1 MKPKPKSIESIKELV
16 DQQEQAVALL
26 NDQRSNVVSMIQKG
40 KELVRD
46 KEQIPEFL
54 SELVTTLESEW
65 DDAYS
70 KTTVNL
76 NNLKGKF
83 ELFF

>member
-1 MKPKPKSIESIKELV
+1 MKPKPKSIESIRELV

-40 KELVRD
+40 KELIRD

-65 DDAYS
+65 EDAYS

-83 ELFF
+83 ELFY